1 MNPAKRIEQATQLI
15 QRLAGILAPLHRLD
29 PAIVHRDL
37 KPANILMVRKESGK
51 YDVKIGDFG
60 IGGVSARQALAGAS
74 RGVSRGD
81 LLSQS
86 LRGSHTPLYA
96 SDEQM
101 GGNDPDPRDDVHA
114 LGVMWFQML
123 VGDLSRRA
131 GSDLDE
137 ELRELKVPEKLI
149 RLVKLCVARA
159 GRRWANAGE
168 LAENIGHLLGN
179 DPARDVQEE
188 EHEWDVSKLERRQSE
203 EKLPDGEDLGVQ
215 DPENGTAGGGTITS
229 SVGKYGLAA
238 IRAMELVKKGLVSSP
253 IEAWERAV
261 TEVFPHRPASQK
273 KGCPRGTFLGLCE
286 DGLIKGIR
294 RGNYTGSEKNKGYA
308 LAAVSK
314 LRDNPS
320 LAHDPTQLWAMVA
333 GKKTP
338 NHQMDVVISLW
349 NNGLIVTP
357 G

>member
-1 MNPAKRIEQATQLI
+1 
-15 QRLAGILAPLHRLD
+15 
-29 PAIVHRDL
+29 
-37 KPANILMVRKESGK
+37 
-51 YDVKIGDFG
+51 
-60 IGGVSARQALAGAS
+60 
-74 RGVSRGD
+74 
-81 LLSQS
+81 
-86 LRGSHTPLYA
+86 
-96 SDEQM
+96 
-101 GGNDPDPRDDVHA
+101 
-114 LGVMWFQML
+114 
-123 VGDLSRRA
+123 
-131 GSDLDE
+131 
-137 ELRELKVPEKLI
+137 
-149 RLVKLCVARA
+149 
-159 GRRWANAGE
+159 
-168 LAENIGHLLGN
+168 
-179 DPARDVQEE
+179 
-188 EHEWDVSKLERRQSE
+188 
-203 EKLPDGEDLGVQ
+203 
-215 DPENGTAGGGTITS
+215 
-229 SVGKYGLAA
+229 
-238 IRAMELVKKGLVSSP
+238 MELVKKGLVSSP